1 MENMK
6 TKLYNAIVTLFD
18 QSFTEYD
25 GLDDEEFIEMVCES
39 VGMTE
44 TEYKELMNVV

>member
-1 MENMK
+1 MENME
-6 TKLYNAIVTLFD
+6 TKLFNAIVTIFD
-18 QSFTEYD
+18 TSFTEYD